1 MDNFNDGIKNAMSIR
16 GKLKQ
21 FLLDGNVIGTL
32 GSVTIAFSFG
42 NMVRSFVNE
51 ILFPTI
57 YHYTANKSTGEFLP
71 INKANVSRFSKEFIT
86 LLLVILCTYFFV
98 KFVLTYMFNIGD
110 GDLSNK
116 KDDDKKKAVAVES
129 FLSGYKY

>member
-21 FLLDGNVIGTL
+21 FLLDGNVLGTL

-51 ILFPTI
+51 IMFPTI
-57 YHYTANKSTGEFLP
+57 YHYTASKSTGEFLP
-71 INKANVSRFSKEFIT
+71 INKSNISRFSKEFIT
-86 LLLVILCTYFFV
+86 LLLVILCTYLFV

-110 GDLSNK
+110 NDLNHK
-116 KDDDKKKAVAVES
+116 KEDDKKKASSVES
-129 FLSGYKY
+129 FLSDYKY